1 MTAIVNARSKIMERR
16 NAMLPN
22 SREAIALRTFRQSI
36 SIRHGYHHHSSSSSS
51 FFNSNPRT
59 SRDDGTI
66 GGRTNGIEYDS
77 DSSSN
82 AEGRIALRSRV
93 VRVSGSEGRR
103 TYGAPS
109 A

>member
-1 MTAIVNARSKIMERR
+1 MTAIVNARSKTMQRR

-36 SIRHGYHHHSSSSSS
+36 RIRHHSSSS
-51 FFNSNPRT
+51 NSNPRT
-59 SRDDGTI
+59 SGDNVVVGMS
-66 GGRTNGIEYDS
+66 NNIEYDS

-82 AEGRIALRSRV
+82 TEGRIVLQRV
-93 VRVSGSEGRR
+93 VRVSVREGRR
-103 TYGAPS
+103 TYVAPS